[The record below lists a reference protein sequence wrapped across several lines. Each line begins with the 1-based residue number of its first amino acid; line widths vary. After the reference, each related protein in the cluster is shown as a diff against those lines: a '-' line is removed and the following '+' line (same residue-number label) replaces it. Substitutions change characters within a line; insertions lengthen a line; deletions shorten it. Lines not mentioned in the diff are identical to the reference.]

1 MKKYFSGLSAAGL
14 VLLLVW
20 ALIFPLFVI
29 WAANT
34 LFSLGLAYT
43 FWNWLATIVL
53 MSVFGRS
60 SITVK
65 K

>member
-1 MKKYFSGLSAAGL
+1 MKNYFVGLGAVGM

-20 ALIFPLFVI
+20 ALIFPLCVI
-29 WAANT
+29 WAVNT
-34 LFSLGLAYT
+34 LFGFGLAYT
-43 FWNWLATIVL
+43 FWNWLAAIVL